1 MNQNNRRHFNETDF
15 GNKVRLA
22 LNEQL
27 EQLPPSTHQRLSQAR
42 KLALSRRKTRT
53 PFLLPAFAT
62 KLAGGFPS
70 SFNSRFSWA
79 NRMGVGMGVAL
90 PILVLVI
97 GLVGLYRYE
106 EQQRVNET
114 AEIDAL
120 VLSDEL
126 PISAYLDHGFSAYLN
141 THGE

>member
-1 MNQNNRRHFNETDF
+1 MNQKNRPHFNEADF

-27 EQLPPSTHQRLSQAR
+27 EQLPRSTSDRLAQAR
-42 KLALSRRKTRT
+42 KLALGRRKTRSH
-53 PFLLPAFAT
+53 FIVPAFAA

-79 NRMGVGMGVAL
+79 NRMGVVL

-97 GLVGLYRYE
+97 GLVGMYRYE

-114 AEIDAL
+114 ADIDAL